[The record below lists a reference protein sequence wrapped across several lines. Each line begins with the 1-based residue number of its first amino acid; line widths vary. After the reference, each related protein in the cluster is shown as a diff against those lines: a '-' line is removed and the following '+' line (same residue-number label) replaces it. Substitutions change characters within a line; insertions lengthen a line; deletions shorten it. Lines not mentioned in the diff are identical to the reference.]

1 MTKDLTTGEPSK
13 VLLGFSIPMLFSV
26 MFQQLYNIA
35 DSVIAG
41 KFAGVEALA
50 AVGASYPVTMI
61 FIAIATGSNI
71 GCSVLISQL
80 FGAKDHVRMKTA
92 IFTAIRII
100 VLLSI
105 VLTLIGVFLC
115 DPMIRALDTPDN
127 IFQDAS
133 LYLAI
138 YIWGLI
144 FLFLYNICNG
154 VFTALGDSKTPLV
167 FLIASSIGNVI
178 LDYVFVAI
186 FHKGVAGVAWATFIC
201 QGVAAIVSL
210 TTLLKRIERIKTSE
224 KPENFSWDI
233 LIKITRIAI
242 PSILQQSFVSVG
254 NLFVQRLVN
263 GYGSTVIAAY
273 SASIKLNTFAIVSF
287 GTIGNA
293 VSTYT
298 AQNLGAGKKERIRK
312 GWRAGF
318 IIAVIIALPVIFLFF
333 GAGKSMIG
341 IFLEKGA
348 TTTPVLKEGIRF
360 LRIVSPFY
368 LVVLLKLV
376 SDGVLRGAGAMKAF
390 MISTFSDLLL
400 RVGLSYFF
408 ALGLQLGTTGIWMSW
423 PIGWIVGTAL
433 SLYYYK
439 TGSWNQKNTEIYH
452 N

>member
-71 GCSVLISQL
+71 GCSILISQL
-80 FGAKDHVRMKTA
+80 FGAKDYVRMKTA

-100 VLLSI
+100 ILLSI
-105 VLTLIGVFLC
+105 ILTLIGAFLC

-154 VFTALGDSKTPLV
+154 VFTALGDSKTPLF

-186 FHKGVAGVAWATFIC
+186 LHKGVAGVAWATFIC
-201 QGVAAIVSL
+201 QGVAAIISL
-210 TTLLKRIERIKTSE
+210 ITLLKRIKSIKTSE

-312 GWRAGF
+312 GWQAGF
-318 IIAVIIALPVIFLFF
+318 FIAVIIALPVIFLFF

-348 TTTPVLKEGIRF
+348 TTTPVLEEGIRF

-368 LVVLLKLV
+368 LIVLLKLV

-423 PIGWIVGTAL
+423 PVGWIVGTAL

>member
-13 VLLGFSIPMLFSV
+13 MLFEFSIPMLFSV

-41 KFAGVEALA
+41 KYAGVDALA

-61 FIAIATGSNI
+61 FIAVATGSNI

-80 FGAKDHVRMKTA
+80 FGAKDYTRMKTA
-92 IFTAIRII
+92 IVTTIRII
-100 VLLSI
+100 VLLS
-105 VLTLIGVFLC
+105 VLLTLIGIFLC
-115 DPMIRALDTPDN
+115 GPMIRALDTPEN
-127 IFQDAS
+127 IFNDATI
-133 LYLAI
+133 YLAI

-154 VFTALGDSKTPLV
+154 VFTALGDSKTPLL
-167 FLIASSIGNVI
+167 FLIVSSVGNVI
-178 LDYVFVAI
+178 LDYIFVAI
-186 FHKGVAGVAWATFIC
+186 FHKGVSGVAWATFIC
-201 QGVAAIVSL
+201 QGIAATVSFI
-210 TTLLKRIERIKTSE
+210 TLLKRISRIKTAE
-224 KPENFSWDI
+224 KPAYFSWDI
-233 LIKITRIAI
+233 FIKISKIAV
-242 PSILQQSFVSVG
+242 PSILQQSFVSIG
-254 NLFVQRLVN
+254 NLFIQRLVN

-293 VSTYT
+293 VSTFT
-298 AQNLGAGKKERIRK
+298 AQNLGAGKKERVRS

-318 IIAVIIALPVIFLFF
+318 SIAVMIALPVIVLFF
-333 GAGKSMIG
+333 GFGKNMIG

-348 TTTPVLKEGIRF
+348 SAEPVLKEGVRF

-390 MISTFSDLLL
+390 MVSTFSDLVL
-400 RVGLSYFF
+400 RVGLSYLF
-408 ALGLQLGTTGIWMSW
+408 AKGLHLGTTGIWMSW
-423 PIGWIVGTAL
+423 PVGWLAGTVL

-439 TGSWNQKNTEIYH
+439 RGSWNQKSTDNNH
-452 N
+452 F